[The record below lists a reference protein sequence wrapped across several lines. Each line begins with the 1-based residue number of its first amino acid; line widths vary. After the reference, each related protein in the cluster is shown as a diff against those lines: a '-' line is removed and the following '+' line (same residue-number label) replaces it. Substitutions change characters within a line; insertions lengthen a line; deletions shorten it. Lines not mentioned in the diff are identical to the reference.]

1 MMPFIL
7 CLVATVWVFTY
18 FVRKRRPRRELWFYV
33 GLSALGLTQIAL
45 LAVGHPLSLTA
56 FVAGIIDLLLGR
68 R

>member
-1 MMPFIL
+1 MIPFIL
-7 CLVATVWVFTY
+7 CLVATVWVFAY

-33 GLSALGLTQIAL
+33 CSSVLGLTQIAL
-45 LAVGHPLSLTA
+45 LAAGIPLSLTA